1 MPITSPLTN
10 GRAGPGRGAAPDS
23 PPRGVPDAP
32 RACSQSGGSP
42 PPLRLRSP
50 AARGGARR
58 LPAFRGAGVR
68 TGETF
73 VQPSIKVTWGRCRL
87 SPPPPPLPPPPPPPR
102 GAMARRERGGG
113 GGLHPAPR
121 LRAPPRTGANEG
133 QRRLK
138 KGGVLPVLE
147 EAVTGPGCSPLARG
161 ALQDPVAECSVLPL
175 LCSTGRSVPASQ
187 GGCGLCLPH
196 VLQRTVSTPGSDL
209 WRGKDRNYGFVSLQ
223 QPRLLRF
230 AGWETGIRKCFPRPE
245 RRMLSPGLSVKSWN
259 VNT

>member
-58 LPAFRGAGVR
+58 SPAFRGAGVR

-87 SPPPPPLPPPPPPPR
+87 SPPPPLPPPPPPPR

-113 GGLHPAPR
+113 GGLRPAPR
-121 LRAPPRTGANEG
+121 LRAPPGTGANEG

-138 KGGVLPVLE
+138 KGGTASPLPSWTGGGIAPPLPAAKARCSRLPSAGLGRAGRAPFPAPERGRSGSTGVTPADRRLPQLPV
-147 EAVTGPGCSPLARG
+147 
-161 ALQDPVAECSVLPL
+161 PL
-175 LCSTGRSVPASQ
+175 LQSQ
-187 GGCGLCLPH
+187 NA
-196 VLQRTVSTPGSDL
+196 T
-209 WRGKDRNYGFVSLQ
+209 
-223 QPRLLRF
+223 
-230 AGWETGIRKCFPRPE
+230 
-245 RRMLSPGLSVKSWN
+245 
-259 VNT
+259 